1 MTLPAQYAEQG
12 LRNDRAS
19 VRPSVP
25 SFDSSSGGQQVFA
38 AERRAS
44 GRYRWTA
51 AGALSSNDAA
61 ARRSVANA
69 GSVMLRAEDEAE
81 HKLVFLRD

>member
-1 MTLPAQYAEQG
+1 M
-12 LRNDRAS
+12 
-19 VRPSVP
+19 
-25 SFDSSSGGQQVFA
+25 DSC
-38 AERRAS
+38 RR
-44 GRYRWTA
+44 RYRVPA

>member
-1 MTLPAQYAEQG
+1 LTLPAQYAEQG
-12 LRNDRAS
+12 LCNDRAS

-51 AGALSSNDAA
+51 AGAGTAYQLQARSAA
-61 ARRSVANA
+61 TTPQHGAQ
-69 GSVMLRAEDEAE
+69 
-81 HKLVFLRD
+81 